1 MFIQITLYSKNKQS
15 LENFVIFLNKILLN
29 KTILA
34 KVISLKT
41 TKLSKKRFTVIK
53 SPHVNK
59 RSQEHFETSSYKKTL
74 LIISLQQFL
83 IMLILKKVQKKI
95 FNDVKLQLKFN
106 ISRKNGLKFF
116 NLFLLKKES
125 ELESILKLLDW
136 NGELLFLKLVRM
148 KKF

>member
-15 LENFVIFLNKILLN
+15 LENFVIFLNKMLLN

>member
-15 LENFVIFLNKILLN
+15 LENFVIFLNKMLLN

-59 RSQEHFETSSYKKTL
+59 HSQEHFETLSYKKIL
-74 LIISLQQFL
+74 LI
-83 IMLILKKVQKKI
+83 
-95 FNDVKLQLKFN
+95 
-106 ISRKNGLKFF
+106 
-116 NLFLLKKES
+116 
-125 ELESILKLLDW
+125 
-136 NGELLFLKLVRM
+136 
-148 KKF
+148 